1 MGRAK
6 ANAVEKVA
14 PLKTAPVAKI
24 AARAA
29 STSTRLE
36 NRGVPAGHVRTSGV
50 KKLLAERQARKR

>member
-6 ANAVEKVA
+6 ANAVQKVA
-14 PLKTAPVAKI
+14 PLKPAPVAKI

-36 NRGVPAGHVRTSGV
+36 NRAVPAGHVRTRGV
-50 KKLLAERQARKR
+50 KKTACRTPSA

>member
-29 STSTRLE
+29 ST
-36 NRGVPAGHVRTSGV
+36 
-50 KKLLAERQARKR
+50 